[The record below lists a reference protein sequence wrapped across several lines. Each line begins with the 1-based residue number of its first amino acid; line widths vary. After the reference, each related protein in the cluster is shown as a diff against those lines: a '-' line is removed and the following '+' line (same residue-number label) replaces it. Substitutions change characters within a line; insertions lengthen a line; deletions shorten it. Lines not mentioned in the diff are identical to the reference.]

1 MQKACTKDENNTN
14 ETIKVF
20 SKMHV
25 RGQTRNT
32 ENKPKFGSFSVA
44 ILSASL

>member
-1 MQKACTKDENNTN
+1 MQKAFTKDEKNTN

-25 RGQTRNT
+25 RGQARNT
-32 ENKPKFGSFSVA
+32 ENKPKF
-44 ILSASL
+44 